1 MSLESVVVTGIGII
15 SPLGHGY
22 EPLMTAL
29 LAGESGVREVPELA
43 KVGGLRSRLAATVEG
58 VDPKQIPRKIRR
70 SMSNMSIYAYL
81 ASQQALEMAGYPNEQ
96 LSSGRTGVVIGSTLG
111 STETSENFFADFFR
125 DYSLERMKTGLF
137 FQLMGHSCA
146 ANVAQSL
153 GITGR
158 VLAPSAAC
166 ATSCQA
172 IGYAYEQILFGRQD
186 AVLCGGA
193 DEFHPL
199 TVATFDMMNAAST
212 GYNQQPGESPR
223 PFDSARDGVVCGEG
237 SGILLLEK
245 KSNAEARGATILAEI
260 IGFATTSD
268 TSSIA
273 NPDVGAMHE
282 CMCLALE
289 NAGVAA
295 RELDYIN
302 AHATGTLQGD
312 VAEAQ
317 AIHRLV
323 GDQVPVSSLK
333 GHLGHTMAASGSIEL
348 SASIGMMR
356 RGELVPTRNLSQID
370 ERCSGLLH
378 LQRNQKSEPKFIL
391 KNNFAMGGINATV
404 VIRSSTYD
412 RTGSNRA
419 D

>member
-15 SPLGHGY
+15 SPLGHGF

-29 LAGESGVREVPELA
+29 LAGESGVRQVPELE

-58 VDPKQIPRKIRR
+58 VDPKLIPRKIRR
-70 SMSNMSIYAYL
+70 SMSNMSVYAYL
-81 ASQQALEMAGYPNEQ
+81 ASQQALAMASYPDEQ
-96 LSSGRTGVVIGSTLG
+96 LAAGRTGVVIGSTLG
-111 STETSENFFADFFR
+111 STETSEEFFADYFT
-125 DYSLERMKTGLF
+125 DHSLERMKTGLF
-137 FQLMGHSCA
+137 FKIMGHSCA

-158 VLAPSAAC
+158 VLALSAAC

-172 IGYAYEQILFGRQD
+172 VGYAYEQIAFGRQD
-186 AVLCGGA
+186 AILCGGA

-199 TVATFDMMNAAST
+199 TAATFDVMHAAST
-212 GYNQQPGESPR
+212 GYNQQPGKSPR
-223 PFDSARDGVVCGEG
+223 PFDSSRDGIVCGEG

-245 KSNAEARGATILAEI
+245 KSIAEARGATILAEV

-273 NPDVGAMHE
+273 NPDVGAMYE
-282 CMCLALE
+282 CMRLALE
-289 NAGVAA
+289 DAGTTAT
-295 RELDYIN
+295 ELDYIN

-312 VAEAQ
+312 VAEAE
-317 AIHRLV
+317 AIRRLV
-323 GDQVPVSSLK
+323 SDRVPVSSLK

-356 RGELVPTRNLSQID
+356 CGELVATRNLQQVD
-370 ERCSGLLH
+370 ESCAGLFH
-378 LQRNQKSEPKFIL
+378 LQQNQKTRPKLVL
-391 KNNFAMGGINATV
+391 KNNFAMGGINSTII
-404 VIRSSTYD
+404 IRSSTHD
-412 RTGSNRA
+412 
-419 D
+419 

>member
-1 MSLESVVVTGIGII
+1 MPLESVVVTGIGII
-15 SPLGHGY
+15 SPLGNNFDQ
-22 EPLMTAL
+22 LMTAL
-29 LAGESGVREVPELA
+29 SAGESGVREFSEL
-43 KVGGLRSRLAATVEG
+43 KKIGGLRSRLAATVEG
-58 VDPKQIPRKIRR
+58 VDPKQIPRKSRR

-81 ASQQALEMAGYPNEQ
+81 ASQQALEMAGYPSEH
-96 LSSGRTGVVIGSTLG
+96 LSGGRIGVVIGSTLG
-111 STETSENFFADFFR
+111 STETSEGFFADYFQ
-125 DYSLERMKTGLF
+125 DYNLERMKSGLF
-137 FQLMGHSCA
+137 FKIMGHSCA

-186 AVLCGGA
+186 AILCGGA

-212 GYNQQPGESPR
+212 NFNQQPSESPR

-245 KSNAEARGATILAEI
+245 KSIAVARGATILSEI

-273 NPDVGAMHE
+273 NPDVGAMYE
-282 CMCLALE
+282 CMRLALE
-289 NAGVAA
+289 DAGIAA
-295 RELDYIN
+295 SELDYIN

-312 VAEAQ
+312 VAEAE
-317 AIHRLV
+317 AIRRLV
-323 GDQVPVSSLK
+323 CDQVPVSSLK
-333 GHLGHTMAASGSIEL
+333 GHLGHTMAASGSIEV
-348 SASIGMMR
+348 SASIGMMC
-356 RGELVPTRNLSQID
+356 RGELIATRNLQQVD
-370 ERCSGLLH
+370 ERCGGVLH
-378 LQRNQKSEPKFIL
+378 LQKNQKAEPKFIL
-391 KNNFAMGGINATV
+391 KNNFAMGGINV
-404 VIRSSTYD
+404 SVILRSSTND
-412 RTGSNRA
+412 
-419 D
+419 